1 MRGIAGFTQLY
12 SQPADVAELIRRMT
26 VSADAAGLTAKDL
39 RFRPGRDACLANP
52 VSAGVSFNLANI
64 MPQW

>member
-26 VSADAAGLTAKDL
+26 VSAGAA
-39 RFRPGRDACLANP
+39 RANP

>member
-26 VSADAAGLTAKDL
+26 VSADAARAGRRKISAIDL
-39 RFRPGRDACLANP
+39 NGMQVWRIQFLPA
-52 VSAGVSFNLANI
+52 
-64 MPQW
+64 

>member
-26 VSADAAGLTAKDL
+26 VSADAARAWRRKISAIDLTGKQVWRIQFLPA
-39 RFRPGRDACLANP
+39 
-52 VSAGVSFNLANI
+52 
-64 MPQW
+64 W